1 MEEAIVKATVKATVK
16 ERNVDAMLKVD
27 PGILQR
33 LKETLP
39 KTSSCVKVCSNFEPF
54 KWDYAVVLLA
64 SIEQLKQALRDH
76 PEHPHIA
83 NLWYK
88 AMHED
93 FRLPLCYTGQF
104 KHIHE
109 FMPENVDASLKVTEE
124 FLDSMSQA
132 LVKDVA
138 SFKEEAP
145 AQLFGSLEDW
155 KQHDCNRMM
164 KEIDM
169 HSTDEYEM
177 VSNMYKKYR
186 VCKESGSGHLDAL
199 NHVKSGGVYCTVENF
214 MTLLKRIQVL
224 ENQVQEH
231 AQVLEKCVAL
241 FEK

>member
-1 MEEAIVKATVKATVK
+1 MEEAIVKATLKNW
-16 ERNVDAMLKVD
+16 NVDAMLKVD

-64 SIEQLKQALRDH
+64 SIEQLKQALRDY

-93 FRLPLCYTGQF
+93 FRLPVCYTGQF

-109 FMPENVDASLKVTEE
+109 FMPENVDASFKVTGE

-138 SFKEEAP
+138 SFEEEAP
-145 AQLFGSLEDW
+145 AHLFGSLEDW
-155 KQHDCNRMM
+155 KQHECNRMV
-164 KEIDM
+164 KEMYMNSADG
-169 HSTDEYEM
+169 YER
-177 VSNMYKKYR
+177 VSYIYRKY
-186 VCKESGSGHLDAL
+186 GPW
-199 NHVKSGGVYCTVENF
+199 
-214 MTLLKRIQVL
+214 MP
-224 ENQVQEH
+224 
-231 AQVLEKCVAL
+231 
-241 FEK
+241 